1 MRRQVHTASATLG
14 IGGFGAGGAKRN
26 ENTSGMS
33 DAGGRAQIVDLIGR
47 DIVGGAYPPESRLPD
62 EAVMRHRYA
71 VSRTALREAY
81 SKLAAKGLIA
91 ARPKVGTSVRPQ
103 SVWNMLD
110 PEVLT
115 WHLQTMP
122 VGAIANDLYILR
134 RMVEPPASAL
144 AAEVHDA
151 EALGRIEAAFRDM
164 QACVGSEVELID
176 ADLRFHIAILSATR
190 NPFIGA
196 FSALI
201 HAAMVSTFSISW
213 RGAGGIR
220 AERLAQHG
228 DVVDAIARR
237 DPDLARARME
247 RLLDDSLQD
256 VREAIGDR
264 YAVKPAGGAEP
275 TAPTGAGE

>member
-1 MRRQVHTASATLG
+1 MRQ
-14 IGGFGAGGAKRN
+14 
-26 ENTSGMS
+26 
-33 DAGGRAQIVDLIGR
+33 
-47 DIVGGAYPPESRLPD
+47 
-62 EAVMRHRYA
+62 RYA

-81 SKLAAKGLIA
+81 SKLTAKGLIV
-91 ARPKVGTSVRPQ
+91 ARPKVGTSIRPQ
-103 SVWNMLD
+103 SLWNMLD

-115 WHLQTMP
+115 WHLETLP
-122 VGAIANDLYILR
+122 PGAIANDLYILR

-151 EALGRIEAAFRDM
+151 EAPGRIEAAFRDM
-164 QACVGSEVELID
+164 QACAGSEVELID

-220 AERLAQHG
+220 EERLAQHG

-237 DPDLARARME
+237 DPGLARARME

-264 YAVKPAGGAEP
+264 YAVEPAGVKGISA
-275 TAPTGAGE
+275 

>member
-1 MRRQVHTASATLG
+1 MRRQSLTATGTLG
-14 IGGFGAGGAKRN
+14 IGGLSASGPKRTERGTGLSDGG
-26 ENTSGMS
+26 
-33 DAGGRAQIVDLIGR
+33 GGRAQIVDLIGR
-47 DIVGGAYPPESRLPD
+47 DIVGGVYPPESRLPD
-62 EAVMRHRYA
+62 ETAMRQRYA

-81 SKLAAKGLIA
+81 SKLTAKGLIA

-115 WHLQTMP
+115 WHLQTLP
-122 VGAIANDLYILR
+122 AAAIANDLYVLR

-144 AAEVHDA
+144 AAEMHDA
-151 EALGRIEAAFRDM
+151 EALGRIQAAFRDM
-164 QACVGSEVELID
+164 QACVGSEVALID

-220 AERLAQHG
+220 EERLKQHG
-228 DVVDAIARR
+228 DVVEAIAWR
-237 DPDLARARME
+237 DPYLARARME

-256 VREAIGDR
+256 VREAIGGL
-264 YAVKPAGGAEP
+264 PAP
-275 TAPTGAGE
+275 DPAPDAAG

>member
-1 MRRQVHTASATLG
+1 MRRQTLTASGTLG
-14 IGGFGAGGAKRN
+14 IGGFSAGGAMRN

-33 DAGGRAQIVDLIGR
+33 DSGGGRAQIVDLIGR
-47 DIVGGAYPPESRLPD
+47 DIVGGVYPPESRLPD
-62 EAVMRHRYA
+62 EAAMRQRYA

-81 SKLAAKGLIA
+81 SKLTAKGLIV
-91 ARPKVGTSVRPQ
+91 ARPKVGTSIRPQ
-103 SVWNMLD
+103 AVWNMLD

-122 VGAIANDLYILR
+122 PGAIANDLHILR

-164 QACVGSEVELID
+164 QACAGSEVELID

-237 DPDLARARME
+237 DPGLARARME

-264 YAVKPAGGAEP
+264 YALP
-275 TAPTGAGE
+275 PTGRADGRGGG